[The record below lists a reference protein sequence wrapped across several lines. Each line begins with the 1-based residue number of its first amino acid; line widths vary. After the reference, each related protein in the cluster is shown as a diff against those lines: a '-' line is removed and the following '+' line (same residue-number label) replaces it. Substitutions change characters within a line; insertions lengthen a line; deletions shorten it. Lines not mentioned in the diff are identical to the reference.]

1 MPSNKDKVASYLE
14 TDEVQAL
21 DKFCKEKD
29 CSRSQGV
36 AYLIKERLV
45 ESEELARCYSEKSKS
60 DDNRIL
66 QNEEIAKI
74 TNQVGHHCLFL
85 EKLQE
90 KISFLEEDV
99 SRLKTEIKESTIHYL
114 SDEQIA
120 SVTGRRLQDVY
131 DWRMG
136 VRKPRGK
143 NILAKLNP
151 YEIIDGQWRK
161 KRVSE
166 HLKSVQQSVQHF

>member
-1 MPSNKDKVASYLE
+1 MPSKKPKVLSYLE
-14 TDEVQAL
+14 DSEMQAL
-21 DKFCKEKD
+21 DKFCQEKD

-36 AYLIKERLV
+36 AYLIQEKLV
-45 ESEELARCYSEKSKS
+45 GNEELAKCYSEKSKLL
-60 DDNRIL
+60 DNRIL

-99 SRLKTEIKESTIHYL
+99 SRLKAEIKESVVPSL
-114 SDEQIA
+114 SDEQVA
-120 SVTGRRLQDVY
+120 SVTGRRVEEVY

-143 NILAKLNP
+143 NILAKLQP
-151 YEIIDGQWRK
+151 YEVVDGQWRK
-161 KRVSE
+161 KRV
-166 HLKSVQQSVQHF
+166 